1 MFVALLTL
9 SMAATPQAAQAE
21 GFAARGEWEELY
33 LAFAAAQPKAFKGKD
48 GQRIARAL
56 QKGCDALLATDAVM
70 AFSLGE
76 KSVAFSSAPEAV
88 VCTARAAIK
97 TDQRTA
103 ADDALRAGLKHHP
116 KDGAISLEL
125 AKLRLEEKDGRGA
138 VEVLRAIPKS
148 SKAFDEAQTLLV
160 TAESLAREAS
170 SARAELVRR
179 EKPRAAVEAV
189 EPPSSTGGVDE
200 VEEDDEGLRGPGR
213 RTPPKLG
220 ESRTYESSVDEEGRR
235 IRQNAYFRFRYFN
248 AQRDFGQRADYE
260 GRVQGALEEA
270 RVAARNVMGVA
281 RESALDVIL
290 YSKSEFTLHHG
301 PWAAAAIAGFY
312 SQSAIRMNDSAEI
325 NPRNQATLV
334 HEYVHAVV
342 DELCQFDTRG
352 LPKWVNEGL
361 AEFVEWEYT
370 GRSRPEGRY
379 DAYIRQLASQKRL
392 PSLATM
398 RDDPLIASSD
408 PGLLYSY
415 AALAMRSY
423 VQRYGMADLVGLL
436 RDVGRG
442 KPFDQAFAQHTSSDL
457 VRFEESVRDEILS
470 R

>member
-1 MFVALLTL
+1 MLSVALTLCLT
-9 SMAATPQAAQAE
+9 AAPSAAQAE
-21 GFAARGEWEELY
+21 AFAKGAQWEELY
-33 LAFAAAQPKAFKGKD
+33 LAFAAVQPKGYSAKD
-48 GQRIARAL
+48 GKRVAL
-56 QKGCDALLATDAVM
+56 ALAKGCEALVASDAVM
-70 AFSLGE
+70 AVSLGE
-76 KSVAFSSAPEAV
+76 KSVAFASTPGAV
-88 VCTARAAIK
+88 VCAARSAIK
-97 TDQRTA
+97 TDQRSA
-103 ADDALRAGLKHHP
+103 AEEGLRAGLKKHP

-125 AKLRLEEKDGRGA
+125 AKLLLEEKDGQGA
-138 VEVLRAIPKS
+138 VEVLSAVPKS
-148 SKAFDEAQTLLV
+148 SAQHNEAQTLLV
-160 TAESLAREAS
+160 TAQAMARESS

-179 EKPRAAVEAV
+179 EKPPSGRVEV
-189 EPPSSTGGVDE
+189 VSPPIDDGDEPDGPSLV
-200 VEEDDEGLRGPGR
+200 PGKPA
-213 RTPPKLG
+213 PPKLG
-220 ESRTYESSVDEEGRR
+220 ESRSYESGVDDEGRR
-235 IRQNAYFRFRYFN
+235 TRQNAYFRFRYFN

-281 RESALDVIL
+281 RESAVDVIL
-290 YSKSEFTLHHG
+290 YSKAEFTLHHG

-312 SQSAIRMNDSAEI
+312 SQNAIRMNDSAEI

-361 AEFVEWEYT
+361 AEYVEWEYT

-379 DAYIRQLASQKRL
+379 DAYLRQLAAQKRL

-398 RDDPLIASSD
+398 RDDPLIASQD

-423 VQRYGMADLVGLL
+423 VRRYGMPDLVALL

-442 KPFDQAFAQHTSSDL
+442 KPFEQAFVQHTSSDL
-457 VRFEESVRDEILS
+457 VRFEESVQDEILAK
-470 R
+470 